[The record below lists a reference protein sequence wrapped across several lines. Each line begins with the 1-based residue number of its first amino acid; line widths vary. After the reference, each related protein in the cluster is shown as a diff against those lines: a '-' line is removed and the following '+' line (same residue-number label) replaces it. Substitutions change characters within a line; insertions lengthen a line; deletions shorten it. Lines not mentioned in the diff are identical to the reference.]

1 MTRKHFIHLARVLKH
16 MKPSDQDGYNQDEY
30 MAWDRWKG
38 GCDEIAT
45 LCYSH
50 NSQFDKRKFLIACG
64 VDDELY

>member
-16 MKPSDQDGYNQDEY
+16 MKPSNQDDP
-30 MAWDRWKG
+30 MAQRKWKE

-50 NSQFDKRKFLIACG
+50 NSRFDKRKFLIACG